1 MSLTHETSLRD
12 LSGNVAKATLG
23 SVAFSKRLNSLS
35 GRRTS
40 LSGANTEKPG
50 REQEQMI

>member
-12 LSGNVAKATLG
+12 SSGYVAKATLQ
-23 SVAFSKRLNSLS
+23 SVAFPERLNSLS
-35 GRRTS
+35 GRRAS

-50 REQEQMI
+50 REQERMI